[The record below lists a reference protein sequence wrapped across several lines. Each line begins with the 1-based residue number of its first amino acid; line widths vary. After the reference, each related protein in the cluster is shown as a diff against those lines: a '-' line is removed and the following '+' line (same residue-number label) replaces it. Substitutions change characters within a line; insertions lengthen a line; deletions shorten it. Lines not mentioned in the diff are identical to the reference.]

1 MFLLSCC
8 FRMGMSDE
16 ILFAEDTNDEI
27 VLQGKAR
34 QGKARQ
40 GKARQGKARVLIVYD
55 EPEVHAVTVLALKDF
70 VFQEKHLEFIN
81 TFI

>member
-1 MFLLSCC
+1 MKFYLPKIQMMKLCC
-8 FRMGMSDE
+8 
-16 ILFAEDTNDEI
+16 
-27 VLQGKAR
+27 KAR

>member
-1 MFLLSCC
+1 
-8 FRMGMSDE
+8 MGMSDE

-27 VLQGKAR
+27 VL
-34 QGKARQ
+34 
-40 GKARQGKARVLIVYD
+40 QGKARVLIVYD

>member
-8 FRMGMSDE
+8 FREGMSDE

-27 VLQGKAR
+27 VL

>member
-1 MFLLSCC
+1 MKFYLPKIQMMKLCC
-8 FRMGMSDE
+8 
-16 ILFAEDTNDEI
+16 
-27 VLQGKAR
+27 
-34 QGKARQ
+34 KARQ

-70 VFQEKHLEFIN
+70 VFQEKHLGFIN

>member
-1 MFLLSCC
+1 
-8 FRMGMSDE
+8 MGMSDE

-27 VLQGKAR
+27 VL

>member
-1 MFLLSCC
+1 
-8 FRMGMSDE
+8 MGMSDE

-34 QGKARQ
+34 QGKARE
-40 GKARQGKARVLIVYD
+40 LIVYD

-70 VFQEKHLEFIN
+70 VFQEKHLGFIN